1 MSREA
6 ISENVKR
13 RLYAE
18 SMGRC
23 MNPNCAQE
31 LFINDGDIGEK
42 AHIRPYCKD
51 ADNSYENL
59 IILCP
64 NCHKKFDKIS
74 AYNAEQV
81 KNWKQIRREEL
92 DKVFSERYSSFDEL
106 SKKVVPLLLE
116 NRTIYEN
123 YYLGERRALWD
134 KMEPKILVNN
144 RKLKGLL
151 QNNIGLFQNH
161 STKQYSNVEC
171 VRLFIAHV
179 DEFEMTRLDE
189 EKSRKIF
196 YPQELNSIFG
206 IEPMQDSLLPS
217 TESLEELITKLN
229 DEGKFH
235 SIHLGVDNP
244 YFQIYEE
251 GKLIKIFLQ
260 DTPRMR
266 QMYFEYKCFRAAKVR
281 LNSLNFAFK
290 YMKSRGIDFEFICCN
305 NLREV
310 MAYKTKLI
318 FVYEYCLS
326 KVELL
331 QLLPEE
337 ESVIINLHNWNG
349 SCCIS
354 KEAYELAETM
364 GISLLTMD
372 DFYGYVNRIKKRK

>member
-1 MSREA
+1 
-6 ISENVKR
+6 
-13 RLYAE
+13 
-18 SMGRC
+18 
-23 MNPNCAQE
+23 
-31 LFINDGDIGEK
+31 
-42 AHIRPYCKD
+42 
-51 ADNSYENL
+51 
-59 IILCP
+59 
-64 NCHKKFDKIS
+64 
-74 AYNAEQV
+74 
-81 KNWKQIRREEL
+81 
-92 DKVFSERYSSFDEL
+92 
-106 SKKVVPLLLE
+106 
-116 NRTIYEN
+116 
-123 YYLGERRALWD
+123 
-134 KMEPKILVNN
+134 
-144 RKLKGLL
+144 
-151 QNNIGLFQNH
+151 
-161 STKQYSNVEC
+161 
-171 VRLFIAHV
+171 
-179 DEFEMTRLDE
+179 MTRLEE

-206 IEPMQDSLLPS
+206 IEPMQDTLLPS